1 MFQITNGS
9 YFHFIFVFHFAWLV
23 VSQFVE
29 ICKLKQAKLIDFS
42 KQMIHY

>member
-29 ICKLKQAKLIDFS
+29 ICILKQELSDFS
-42 KQMIHY
+42 KLMIHY